1 MGKVWSRIAD
11 YMRECDKLLLFL
23 CITAGSYGCV
33 AVLSATRAE
42 GGNRQFLMQ
51 AFCLCLGVLAVIIIS
66 QFDYRRTA
74 RFWPLVAA
82 IALIPVLLTFF
93 IGYAPGNT
101 DDKAWLMIG
110 GITFQPSE
118 LLKIGFSITFALHL
132 GRVHSEINKIK
143 NVFLLCVHG
152 ALPVIL
158 IHLQGDDGT
167 ALVFAFM
174 FLAMMFAAGLK
185 IWYWISAF
193 GAAAIGAP
201 LAYFFV
207 LNDDQRARILSV
219 FNMGSDPLGADYQQ
233 AQGKAALAN
242 GGFFGQGL
250 FRGSLTQTKNGIPEG
265 HNDFI
270 FTCIGEELGMLGC
283 MVVVILLFAI
293 CMRILKIS
301 KSTSDSYGKYICVG
315 IFAMFAAQT
324 IINLGMCLSL
334 LPVIGVTLP
343 LFSAGGTSLL
353 CLFLGIGVV
362 MSVHMHR
369 SSLKLHLHDI

>member
-1 MGKVWSRIAD
+1 MGRIWDKIAD
-11 YMRECDKLLLFL
+11 YMRECDKALLFL
-23 CITAGSYGCV
+23 SLFTGCYGCV

-42 GGNRQFLMQ
+42 GGNRQFFMQ
-51 AFCLCLGVLAVIIIS
+51 AFCLFLGFWAVVLIS
-66 QFDYRRTA
+66 QLDYKRIA
-74 RFWPLVAA
+74 RFWPVVAA
-82 IALIPVLLTFF
+82 LVLVPVILTFF

-101 DDKAWLMIG
+101 DDKAWLSLG
-110 GITFQPSE
+110 GISFQPSE

-132 GRVHSEINKIK
+132 SRVRPEINKLR
-143 NVFLLCVHG
+143 NVALLCVHG
-152 ALPVIL
+152 GIPVVL
-158 IHLQGDDGT
+158 IHVQGDDGT
-167 ALVFAFM
+167 ALVFGFM
-174 FLAMMFAAGLK
+174 FLAMMFAAGLN
-185 IWYWISAF
+185 IWYWITAF
-193 GAAAIGAP
+193 GSAVVAAP
-201 LAYFFV
+201 LAYFFL
-207 LNDDQRARILSV
+207 LNDDQRSRILSV

-283 MVVVILLFAI
+283 MAVVILLFAI
-293 CMRILKIS
+293 CMRILRIS
-301 KSTSDSYGKYICVG
+301 RSTSDDLGKLICVG
-315 IFAMFAAQT
+315 IFAMFAAQS

-343 LFSAGGTSLL
+343 LFSAGGSSLV
-353 CLFLGIGVV
+353 CLFMGLGVV